1 MITTQCHNSA
11 TAGRV
16 PGSDLPGQPQR
27 LAPCVLGSSS
37 RLDTGLGLLLRQ
49 GLRRCGVGRAGAL
62 GLFLRYAEE
71 KPDKLQ
77 TQQRCEHSEKSINS
91 LTFMIKRKQRWEVVV
106 EFSCFSTVLRARANS
121 DWATCTK
128 HWLSQQ

>member
-37 RLDTGLGLLLRQ
+37 RLDTGLGLLLRL

-62 GLFLRYAEE
+62 GAVFAVCGGETR
-71 KPDKLQ
+71 Q
-77 TQQRCEHSEKSINS
+77 TANTAKMRTQRKEH
-91 LTFMIKRKQRWEVVV
+91 
-106 EFSCFSTVLRARANS
+106 
-121 DWATCTK
+121 
-128 HWLSQQ
+128 